1 MKVGIMQPYFFPY
14 IGYFSLINSVDKFI
28 LLEDVQ
34 FIKRGW
40 IERNRILSQN
50 SEWNYIKVPLK
61 KHSQNTLICD
71 IKIKNDDN
79 WKEKILSQLVHY
91 KKNAKYYFKTIEL
104 VKECLSIQTD
114 SITELNKHI
123 LVEICNYL
131 DIKTDIIIFD
141 SKNTPII
148 KPNSPDEWAL
158 NICLSLGNIHTYMN
172 PEGGKIFFD
181 TQKYKSKNIDIKFIK
196 QNLKSYDQSK
206 AEFIEGLSI
215 IDLLMFNSK
224 EEVKNMLCDYTYV

>member
-61 KHSQNTLICD
+61 KHSQNILICD

-123 LVEICNYL
+123 LVKICNYL

-181 TQKYKSKNIDIKFIK
+181 IQKYKSKNIDIKFIK

-206 AEFIEGLSI
+206 VEFIEGLSI

-224 EEVKNMLCDYTYV
+224 EEIKNMLCDYTYV